1 MAAGNRSQNAFGRDS
16 GAIGRE
22 SSDSL
27 GSGLLAG
34 RARGLTL
41 PIVLGVLSAIGLL
54 LSYLEI
60 GPTSFRIAIFSCII
74 AGFVA
79 ALFQRRS
86 LTQVEQVVA
95 EERQARLSAIRDL
108 RDEMAALRDAVQGA
122 RGAALDLGPLRAE
135 LASLSG
141 KVGALEQSQSTFR
154 DSLVQEMNPGRG
166 RRRGRTSDSGGIAAG
181 ATANGSMHEAASYVT
196 EAYEP
201 HAYEPAYAT
210 STYSDTYS
218 ESPSYPETYS
228 SGTDPALSRRSWSGT
243 EEVASASAPVD
254 EGDTADYGSTAYP
267 SYDAGSGRPSWN
279 AGSAGGV
286 ENGSNGAANGHGN
299 VSSNPYNDA
308 FAYAGS
314 NAFESVSTAAVDQAA
329 SARSALWESSAAS
342 RLASAGS
349 GGPGGGGSSPAGRT
363 PWGSESGLPSRPAPG
378 GRAAA
383 ASWEPQSAQ
392 PQGRTAWSG
401 GSSLGDDEDPAA
413 AAARH
418 GSPRRGRPSDE
429 DPLEVTQTQRLSA
442 SEQTA
447 IRRRFLD
454 LSSMEDDGWSRRR

>member
-122 RGAALDLGPLRAE
+122 RGPAVDFGPLRAE

-166 RRRGRTSDSGGIAAG
+166 RRRGRTSDSGGVAAG
-181 ATANGSMHEAASYVT
+181 AAANGWMHEAASYVT

-210 STYSDTYS
+210 STYIPLGVALVPGDVLLGHG
-218 ESPSYPETYS
+218 
-228 SGTDPALSRRSWSGT
+228 SGAVTPIVERDRGGCIRLCARRRGGHGRLRLDRVSQLRRRFRATQLERGLGGRRGERVERRSQRSG
-243 EEVASASAPVD
+243 
-254 EGDTADYGSTAYP
+254 
-267 SYDAGSGRPSWN
+267 
-279 AGSAGGV
+279 
-286 ENGSNGAANGHGN
+286 GN

-314 NAFESVSTAAVDQAA
+314 NAFESVSTTAVDQAA

-392 PQGRTAWSG
+392 PQGRTAWSD

-429 DPLEVTQTQRLSA
+429 DPLEVAQTQRLSA

>member
-1 MAAGNRSQNAFGRDS
+1 MPS
-16 GAIGRE
+16 GETPEPSGE
-22 SSDSL
+22 SRVTPRI
-27 GSGLLAG
+27 G
-34 RARGLTL
+34 RARGSRAGWTL

-86 LTQVEQVVA
+86 LTQVEQAVA

-108 RDEMAALRDAVQGA
+108 RDEMAALRDAVQGD
-122 RGAALDLGPLRAE
+122 RGPALDLGPLHAE

-166 RRRGRTSDSGGIAAG
+166 RRRGRTSDSGGTAAG
-181 ATANGSMHEAASYVT
+181 AAANGSMHEAASYVPT
-196 EAYEP
+196 SPEAYG
-201 HAYEPAYAT
+201 PAYAT
-210 STYSDTYS
+210 STYS

-228 SGTDPALSRRSWSGT
+228 SGTDPALSRRSWAGPLRRLHPPLRRST
-243 EEVASASAPVD
+243 EDTDDYAARPRIPATTAAPATQLERGV
-254 EGDTADYGSTAYP
+254 G
-267 SYDAGSGRPSWN
+267 GRR
-279 AGSAGGV
+279 GERV
-286 ENGSNGAANGHGN
+286 ERRSQRFGN

-314 NAFESVSTAAVDQAA
+314 NAFESVSAPAVDQAA

-349 GGPGGGGSSPAGRT
+349 AGPGAAGRR
-363 PWGSESGLPSRPAPG
+363 PQVGRPGVGVRSPSRPAR
-378 GRAAA
+378 RARGDRVVGTAEA
-383 ASWEPQSAQ
+383 AQ
-392 PQGRTAWSG
+392 PQGRYGLVEGA
-401 GSSLGDDEDPAA
+401 SSLGDDEDPVA